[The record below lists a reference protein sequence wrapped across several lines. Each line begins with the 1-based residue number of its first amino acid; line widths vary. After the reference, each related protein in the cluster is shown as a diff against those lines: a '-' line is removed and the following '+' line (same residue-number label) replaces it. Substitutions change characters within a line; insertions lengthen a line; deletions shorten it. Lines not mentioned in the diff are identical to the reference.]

1 MPSSLGDKIRGL
13 RKQRGLSLEQLA
25 ELTESSKSY
34 IWELENKDNPK
45 PSAEKISRIAEVL
58 KVTSEY
64 LMDDRIT
71 EFEPSEED
79 RAFFRKYRGLSPE
92 TKKKLDDILKII
104 EGDDK

>member
-1 MPSSLGDKIRGL
+1 MPSLLGEKIRGL

-25 ELTESSKSY
+25 EQTESSKSY

-45 PSAEKISRIAEVL
+45 PSAEKIARIAGVL
-58 KVTSEY
+58 KVTPEY
-64 LMDDRIT
+64 FMDDRIT
-71 EFEPSEED
+71 ELEPSEED
-79 RAFFRKYRGLSPE
+79 KAFFRKYRGLSSG

>member
-1 MPSSLGDKIRGL
+1 MPSPLGEKIRSL

-25 ELTESSKSY
+25 EQTESSKSY

-45 PSAEKISRIAEVL
+45 PSAEKIARIAGVL
-58 KVTSEY
+58 KVTPEY
-64 LMDDRIT
+64 FMDDRIT
-71 EFEPSEED
+71 ELEPSEED
-79 RAFFRKYRGLSPE
+79 RAFFRKYRGLSSE

>member
-1 MPSSLGDKIRGL
+1 MPSPLGEKIRSL

-25 ELTESSKSY
+25 EQTESSKSY

-45 PSAEKISRIAEVL
+45 PSAEKIARIASVL
-58 KVTSEY
+58 KVTPEY
-64 LMDDRIT
+64 FMDDRIT
-71 EFEPSEED
+71 ELEPSEED
-79 RAFFRKYRGLSPE
+79 RAFFRKYRGLSSE

>member
-1 MPSSLGDKIRGL
+1 MPSPLGEKIRGL

-25 ELTESSKSY
+25 EQTESSKSY

-45 PSAEKISRIAEVL
+45 PSAEKIARIAEVL
-58 KVTSEY
+58 KVTPEY
-64 LMDDRIT
+64 FMDDRIT
-71 EFEPSEED
+71 ELEPSEED
-79 RAFFRKYRGLSPE
+79 KAFFRKYRGLSPE